1 MERLPFSRRRFMSL
15 TTAALA
21 TGMTPAIALSN
32 DLQPTPKQ
40 VEGPFYPNHKQ
51 IDKDAD
57 MTSVAGKQGKA
68 EGEALSVKGRVLDTH
83 GNPVS
88 NALID
93 IWQAD
98 KNGRYLHE
106 DAPETS
112 PLDQNFQYWAKI
124 KTADDGSYSVKTI
137 KPAKYAAEEDWQRP
151 PHIHF
156 KVAKRGMRELTT
168 QMYFTNEPLNDVD
181 RLYLEAPQEQRKSI
195 TIDVVE
201 GEAKFD
207 IVLAKV

>member
-1 MERLPFSRRRFMSL
+1 MERSSLSRRKFISI
-15 TTAALA
+15 TSAVIA
-21 TGMTPAIALSN
+21 TGIAPAIAGGKELK
-32 DLQPTPKQ
+32 PTAKQ
-40 VEGPFYPNHKQ
+40 AEGPFYPNHKQ

-57 MTSVAGKQGKA
+57 MTSVDGMSGQAAG
-68 EGEALSVKGRVLDTH
+68 ESLLIKGRVLDTN
-83 GNPVS
+83 GNPVT
-88 NALID
+88 NALVD

-124 KTADDGSYSVKTI
+124 KTGEDGSYSVKTI
-137 KPAKYAAEEDWQRP
+137 KPAKYAAEEDWERP

-156 KVAKRGMRELTT
+156 RVAKRGMRELTT
-168 QMYFTNEPLNDVD
+168 QMYFANEPLNEVD
-181 RLYLEAPQEQRKSI
+181 QLYLEAPAEQRHSI
-195 TIDVVE
+195 TVDMVG
-201 GEAKFD
+201 GEANFD

>member
-1 MERLPFSRRRFMSL
+1 MTYSSFSRRKFITLSAAAVAGGIAPGIVSGKGL
-15 TTAALA
+15 HPTA
-21 TGMTPAIALSN
+21 
-32 DLQPTPKQ
+32 KQ
-40 VEGPFYPNHKQ
+40 VEGPFFPTHKKV
-51 IDKDAD
+51 DEDAD
-57 MTSVAGKQGKA
+57 MTSVAGNAGKA
-68 EGEALSVKGRVLDTH
+68 AGENLLVRGRVLDTN
-83 GNPVS
+83 GNAVA

-124 KTADDGSYSVKTI
+124 KTAEDGSYSVKTI

-168 QMYFTNEPLNDVD
+168 QMYFANEPLNEIDK
-181 RLYLEAPQEQRKSI
+181 LYLEAPVEQRASI
-195 TIDVVE
+195 TVDVLD
-201 GEAKFD
+201 GQATFD

>member
-1 MERLPFSRRRFMSL
+1 MGHLPFSRRKFISL
-15 TTAALA
+15 TSAVIA
-21 TGMTPAIALSN
+21 TGIAPAIANGN
-32 DLQPTPKQ
+32 DLQPTAKQ

-51 IDKDAD
+51 IDRNAD
-57 MTSVAGKQGKA
+57 MTSVAGMSGKA
-68 EGEALSVKGRVLDTH
+68 AGESLLVKGRVLDTN
-83 GNPVS
+83 GNPIK

-124 KTADDGSYSVKTI
+124 KTSEDGSYSVKTI

-156 KVAKRGMRELTT
+156 RVAKRGMRELTT
-168 QMYFTNEPLNDVD
+168 QMYFANEPLNEIDK
-181 RLYLEAPQEQRKSI
+181 LYLEAPVEQRPSI
-195 TIDVVE
+195 TVNVLD
-201 GEAKFD
+201 GQATFD
-207 IVLAKV
+207 IVLARV

>member
-1 MERLPFSRRRFMSL
+1 MKDALFSRRKFI
-15 TTAALA
+15 TFTAAA
-21 TGMTPAIALSN
+21 IAGGVTPAIASGKI
-32 DLQPTPKQ
+32 LQPTAKQ
-40 VEGPFYPNHKQ
+40 VEGPFFPTHKQ
-51 IDKDAD
+51 VDKNAD
-57 MTSVAGKQGKA
+57 MTSVAGIAGQA
-68 EGEALSVKGRVLDTH
+68 EGERLLVKGRVLDTN
-83 GNPVS
+83 GGVVA

-124 KTADDGSYSVKTI
+124 KTAEDGSYSLKTI

-156 KVAKRGMRELTT
+156 RVAKRGMRELTT
-168 QMYFTNEPLNDVD
+168 QMYFANEPLNEIDK
-181 RLYLEAPQEQRKSI
+181 LYLEAPVEQRPSI
-195 TIDVVE
+195 TVE
-201 GEAKFD
+201 VLDGQATFD

>member
-1 MERLPFSRRRFMSL
+1 M
-15 TTAALA
+15 AK
-21 TGMTPAIALSN
+21 I
-32 DLQPTPKQ
+32 LQPTAKQ
-40 VEGPFYPNHKQ
+40 VEGPFFPTHKQ
-51 IDKDAD
+51 VDKDAD
-57 MTSVAGKQGKA
+57 MTSVAGIAGQA
-68 EGEALSVKGRVLDTH
+68 EGERLLVKGRVLDTN
-83 GNPVS
+83 GGVVA

-124 KTADDGSYSVKTI
+124 KTAEDGSYSLKTI

-156 KVAKRGMRELTT
+156 RVAKRGMRELTT
-168 QMYFTNEPLNDVD
+168 QMYFANEPLNEIDK
-181 RLYLEAPQEQRKSI
+181 LYLEAPAEQRPSI
-195 TIDVVE
+195 TVE
-201 GEAKFD
+201 VLDGQATFD

>member
-1 MERLPFSRRRFMSL
+1 MDNLRFSRRKFMSL
-15 TTAALA
+15 TTGVLA
-21 TGMTPAIALSN
+21 IGMTPAIGK
-32 DLQPTPKQ
+32 DLQPTAKQ
-40 VEGPFYPNHKQ
+40 VEGPFFPNHKQ

-57 MTSVAGKQGKA
+57 MTTVAGMTGNAK
-68 EGEALSVKGRVLDTH
+68 GELLLVKGRVLDNN
-83 GNPVS
+83 GNAVT

-124 KTADDGSYSVKTI
+124 KTAQDGSYSVKTI

-156 KVAKRGMRELTT
+156 RVAKRGMRELTT
-168 QMYFTNEPLNDVD
+168 QMYFTNEPLNELDK
-181 RLYLEAPQEQRKSI
+181 LYLEAPVEQRRSI
-195 TIDVVE
+195 TVDVVD
-201 GEAKFD
+201 GEAIFD